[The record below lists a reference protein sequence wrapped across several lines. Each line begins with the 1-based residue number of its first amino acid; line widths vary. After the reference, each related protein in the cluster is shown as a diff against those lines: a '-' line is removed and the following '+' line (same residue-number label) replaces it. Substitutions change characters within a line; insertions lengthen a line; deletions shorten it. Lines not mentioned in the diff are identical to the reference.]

1 MRNRPLRRARP
12 VRPRHLV
19 RPLRPVRP
27 LRLAAVALAASSLL
41 LLTACDDS
49 DAEVS
54 GVEVSGA
61 EAKKGKVAAT
71 PEPPAP
77 MTSQQAKSVLV
88 GEKDLADG
96 WKLQKDVLV
105 DVGDPS
111 QNVLDEAEPAKCR
124 ILADVLNTGR
134 LLTDFKVTR
143 QAVFYDRTE
152 SSVIAQDVSGYER
165 PAEAERAVRSL
176 ASAAKS
182 CASFGA
188 TYEGR
193 EVEVTVADFAVPALG
208 EQRVSYRLKID
219 DAEKEQVLDYDVV
232 SLRSGA
238 NVSTLFN
245 NWGEDG
251 ERGEKPFDRAV
262 HRAAAAL
269 DRVAAEAKK

>member
-1 MRNRPLRRARP
+1 MRNRPLRQARP
-12 VRPRHLV
+12 VRRLLLV
-19 RPLRPVRP
+19 PPARPARP
-27 LRLAAVALAASSLL
+27 LRLAAAGLAASSLL
-41 LLTACDDS
+41 LLAACADGS
-49 DAEVS
+49 AAEGS
-54 GVEVSGA
+54 GTGGGA
-61 EAKKGKVAAT
+61 EAMKGKAAAT
-71 PEPPAP
+71 PEPPGP
-77 MTSQQAKSVLV
+77 MTPQQAKSVLV

-96 WKLQKDVLV
+96 WKFQKDVLV

-111 QNVLDEAEPAKCR
+111 QNVLDKAEPAKCH

-143 QAVFYDRTE
+143 QAVFYDRTG
-152 SSVIAQDVSGYER
+152 SSVIAQDVSGYGR
-165 PAEAERAVRSL
+165 PAEAERAMGSL
-176 ASAAKS
+176 AAAAKG

-193 EVEVTVADFAVPALG
+193 KVEVTVADFAVPALG
-208 EQRVSYRLKID
+208 EQKVSYRLKID
-219 DAEKEQVLDYDVV
+219 DAGKEQVLDYDVV

-238 NVSTLFN
+238 NISTLFN

-269 DRVAAEAKK
+269 DGVAAGAKK